1 MDGAR
6 RAYQHLAARLDVLSW
21 SKATFAER
29 ERWLWDEAWEL
40 AQARGLAAPPR
51 CPPEQVPAPDM
62 SDPLFPEGCRRSYRD
77 LTARVRHLAA
87 GDAAGFAQREASVW
101 AALWALAS
109 RRGLVAAPDRVEAE
123 KDEQEVT

>member
-1 MDGAR
+1 
-6 RAYQHLAARLDVLSW
+6 VLSW

-29 ERWLWDEAWEL
+29 ERWLWDEVWEL

-109 RRGLVAAPDRVEAE
+109 RRGLAAAPDRVEAE